1 MIWFIFT
8 FYNFYMLVGMRI
20 GGKSSEG
27 IFFLKNDEHVGVDQ
41 HGLAQEL
48 VKVSGEGG
56 SL

>member
-1 MIWFIFT
+1 MIRFIFT

-20 GGKSSEG
+20 GGKTSEG
-27 IFFLKNDEHVGVDQ
+27 IFFLKNDEHVGFDQ

>member
-8 FYNFYMLVGMRI
+8 FYNFYILVGMRI
-20 GGKSSEG
+20 GGKTCEG
-27 IFFLKNDEHVGVDQ
+27 NFILKNDEHVGVDQ

-48 VKVSGEGG
+48 VKASGEGG